1 MDFNE
6 FQKLDKNKQ
15 AKFLWQK
22 YKNRDNDIEIRDH
35 DPYKKGKNCRSFA
48 NVFMFM
54 GKKRISGFVKI
65 VQTVKDKS
73 FTRMTKLVSFL

>member
-35 DPYKKGKNCRSFA
+35 DPYKKREELSKLCQRFYVYGEKTSIS
-48 NVFMFM
+48 VFPMN
-54 GKKRISGFVKI
+54 
-65 VQTVKDKS
+65 
-73 FTRMTKLVSFL
+73 TKV